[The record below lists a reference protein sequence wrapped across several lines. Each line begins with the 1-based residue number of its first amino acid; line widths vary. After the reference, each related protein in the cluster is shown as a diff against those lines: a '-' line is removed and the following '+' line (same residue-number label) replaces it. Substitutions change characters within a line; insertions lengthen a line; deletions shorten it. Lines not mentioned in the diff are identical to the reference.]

1 MFTSGSSGV
10 PKGVVTSH
18 RGVVGTLLGQG
29 YVDFG
34 PDQVWLQCSP
44 VSWDAFALELYGALL
59 FGGRCVLQ
67 PGQRPR
73 FDAIADLV
81 VEHGVTSLQM
91 SAGLFNV
98 MLDERPEVFDVVRVA
113 MTAGE
118 AASVAHVAR
127 ALSEH
132 PGVRVVNGYGPAEN
146 MGFSTSFEV
155 ASVEPG
161 QRSVPV

>member
-1 MFTSGSSGV
+1 MACVMFTSGSSGV
-10 PKGVVTSH
+10 PKGVVTAH
-18 RGVVGTLLGQG
+18 RGLVGTFLGQD
-29 YVDFG
+29 YLDFG
-34 PDQVWLQCSP
+34 ADQVWLQCSP
-44 VSWDAFALELYGALL
+44 VSWDAFALELFGALL

-81 VEHGVTSLQM
+81 VEHGVTDLQM

-98 MLDERPEVFDVVRVA
+98 MLDERPEVFDVVRTA

-127 ALSEH
+127 ALVEH
-132 PGVRVVNGYGPAEN
+132 PGVRIVNGYGPAEN
-146 MGFSTSFEV
+146 MGFTTT
-155 ASVEPG
+155 
-161 QRSVPV
+161 